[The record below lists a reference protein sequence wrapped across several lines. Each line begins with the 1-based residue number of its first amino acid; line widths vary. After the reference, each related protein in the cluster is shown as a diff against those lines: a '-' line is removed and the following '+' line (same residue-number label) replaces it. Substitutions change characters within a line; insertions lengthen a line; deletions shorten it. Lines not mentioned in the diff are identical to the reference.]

1 MSELQELIQ
10 KLCPDG
16 VEYKKL
22 GDKQVSIMQRGTSL
36 TKNNTTEGAYPVISG
51 GRVPAFYCD
60 KFNRE
65 GETIT
70 SEFTSGEEENA
81 VEFVAEDEFTDNAE
95 AISET
100 VENNGDAAS
109 YWADTIKDVLL
120 DTQYNCCLKS

>member
-1 MSELQELIQ
+1 MKKVLSLVLSAI
-10 KLCPDG
+10 LC
-16 VEYKKL
+16 
-22 GDKQVSIMQRGTSL
+22 
-36 TKNNTTEGAYPVISG
+36 SG
-51 GRVPAFYCD
+51 MPASAMA
-60 KFNRE
+60 
-65 GETIT
+65 

>member
-1 MSELQELIQ
+1 MIRGKGKQRLWKKKVLSLVLSAILCSGMPASAMS
-10 KLCPDG
+10 
-16 VEYKKL
+16 
-22 GDKQVSIMQRGTSL
+22 
-36 TKNNTTEGAYPVISG
+36 
-51 GRVPAFYCD
+51 
-60 KFNRE
+60 
-65 GETIT
+65 

-120 DTQYNCCLKS
+120 DTQYNCCLKSW